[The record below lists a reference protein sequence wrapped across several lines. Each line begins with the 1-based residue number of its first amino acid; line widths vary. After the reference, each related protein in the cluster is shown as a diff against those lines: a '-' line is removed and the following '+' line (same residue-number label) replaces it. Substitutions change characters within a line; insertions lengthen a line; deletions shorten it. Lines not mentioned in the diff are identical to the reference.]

1 VDAWR
6 AAWNNDL
13 RRGGLENGVFIGS
26 PGRHSVE
33 PARAR
38 LSGEV
43 RENKRVT
50 EKRNSGMTEGGE

>member
-1 VDAWR
+1 MTEGVRDEVGFTGDGWR
-6 AAWNNDL
+6 MASLWAA
-13 RRGGLENGVFIGS
+13 

-43 RENKRVT
+43 
-50 EKRNSGMTEGGE
+50 GETKELIEPGRSQ